1 MDYNTRKL
9 LGLTDN
15 NIHFTQDWLSEKNYR
30 GTTANVIS
38 GKLSY
43 RPLCCEKCGEI
54 NQNQI
59 ICNGTVQ
66 TTTQLP
72 VFNYQLTF
80 LQLNRT
86 RFLCY
91 SCGATFVAQTPLVE
105 RNHHIS
111 KSLKYQ
117 IAIDLKKVRSRKTI
131 AADHFVS
138 DITITRIQTELA
150 KSYRINLNYLP
161 QTICLD
167 EFKSMKSCSGSMSFI
182 CIDGD
187 NGQLL

>member
-9 LGLTDN
+9 LGLTN
-15 NIHFTQDWLSEKNYR
+15 NNTHFTQDWLSEKNYR

-43 RPLCCEKCGEI
+43 RPLCCEMCGGEI

-59 ICNGTVQ
+59 ICNDTVQ

-86 RFLCY
+86 RFICY
-91 SCGATFVAQTPLVE
+91 SCGATFVA
-105 RNHHIS
+105 S
-111 KSLKYQ
+111 DMFFG
-117 IAIDLKKVRSRKTI
+117 AIKNLDRS
-131 AADHFVS
+131 
-138 DITITRIQTELA
+138 
-150 KSYRINLNYLP
+150 LP
-161 QTICLD
+161 QWFRSKFNIF
-167 EFKSMKSCSGSMSFI
+167 FKYKEGVENSLLMIYSNGRTEGLNNKIEVIKRVSF
-182 CIDGD
+182 GY
-187 NGQLL
+187 